1 MLFWEATTHNDAHT
15 TAFAMSSNATLGVET
30 RSRKRKRECR
40 DANTANAG
48 EAIPDLPDHL
58 VVTHVLR
65 PEYFD
70 DPADLARLPAVSHA
84 MRDAMASMGLRLEE
98 LGENRAVRLGCL
110 SPLKRLQR
118 GGRLSR
124 KGKEILCEVAA
135 RNGQLE
141 ELKLLRENGTPL
153 NANTCSAAA
162 EGGHLEVLQWACAN
176 GCPWN
181 MWTCEN
187 AA

>member
-1 MLFWEATTHNDAHT
+1 
-15 TAFAMSSNATLGVET
+15 MSSNATLGVET

-84 MRDAMASMGLRLEE
+84 MRDAMASMGLR
-98 LGENRAVRLGCL
+98 
-110 SPLKRLQR
+110 
-118 GGRLSR
+118 
-124 KGKEILCEVAA
+124 
-135 RNGQLE
+135 
-141 ELKLLRENGTPL
+141 GTPL

-162 EGGHLEVLQWACAN
+162 EGGHLEVLQWARAN
-176 GCPWN
+176 GCPWDRDTIRLARAN
-181 MWTCEN
+181 GHDDVVIWAKANGAPDPIDYE
-187 AA
+187 